1 MSSLFL
7 KLNRGL
13 VVHHLPRVAPAA
25 APPPPER
32 SALINRGMG
41 AGGR

>member
-13 VVHHLPRVAPAA
+13 VVHHLPRVAPTAA
-25 APPPPER
+25 FPLL
-32 SALINRGMG
+32 SAVR
-41 AGGR
+41 